1 MTRSLNPSTN
11 YNKGEK
17 SQNKKEEKSK
27 GKNEKPMK
35 NESLASMLRRHRESL
50 KKAPKVEATLPVTVT
65 ELTKRGFRI
74 HVLDKNFYLSFKK
87 YPWFSDATEEE
98 IRDVVLKFE
107 YRVHWEALDVDFEIE
122 QLEHPRKKYLMPFR
136 YVRGEP
142 RLDLFEKKENR
153 QKQAQSK
160 EKS

>member
-1 MTRSLNPSTN
+1 
-11 YNKGEK
+11 
-17 SQNKKEEKSK
+17 
-27 GKNEKPMK
+27 MK
-35 NESLASMLRRHRESL
+35 HESLASMLRKHRASL
-50 KKAPKVEATLPVTVT
+50 INAPKVEATLPVTVS

-107 YRVHWEALDVDFEIE
+107 YRVHWEMLDVDFELE

-136 YVRGEP
+136 YVRGVP
-142 RLDLFEKKENR
+142 RLDLFENKENT
-153 QKQAQSK
+153 QKQTK
-160 EKS
+160 GGRTGKGTL